1 MKEQKE
7 LNIGISLICVDT
19 CETRCFEGDGG
30 RGSTLGR
37 VRVIPTELSSCRSP
51 EYFPLDEG
59 HSRKGTR
66 GLYLP
71 TVYFLKPCYDVV
83 I

>member
-30 RGSTLGR
+30 LGSTLGR

-51 EYFPLDEG
+51 EYFRLDEG
-59 HSRKGTR
+59 QRRKGTR
-66 GLYLP
+66 GALF
-71 TVYFLKPCYDVV
+71 THCVFL
-83 I
+83 

>member
-19 CETRCFEGDGG
+19 CETWCLGGDGG
-30 RGSTLGR
+30 GWGSTRGR

-51 EYFPLDEG
+51 EYFRLDEG
-59 HSRKGTR
+59 QRRKGTR
-66 GLYLP
+66 GALF
-71 TVYFLKPCYDVV
+71 THCVFL
-83 I
+83 

>member
-1 MKEQKE
+1 MKEQTE

-19 CETRCFEGDGG
+19 CETWCLGGDGG
-30 RGSTLGR
+30 GGGSTLGR

-66 GLYLP
+66 GALF
-71 TVYFLKPCYDVV
+71 THCVFL
-83 I
+83 